1 MLVRLRNIYRVQ
13 NLPNLKDDSAR
24 SCCMILFFISMDL
37 ALILIGDSR
46 RVWFCTFCVL
56 VNVRRCEESL
66 ACIQTRRC
74 V

>member
-13 NLPNLKDDSAR
+13 NLLNLKDDDSAR

-46 RVWFCTFCVL
+46 RVWFCTFLCVSQCKTM
-56 VNVRRCEESL
+56 RRKSGL
-66 ACIQTRRC
+66 YSD
-74 V
+74 